1 MGGSELSDQ
10 ARASRAEYYRE
21 WRKRNPQK
29 QQEYIARYWER
40 RILKQNKEQAPNGE
54 KDEKV

>member
-1 MGGSELSDQ
+1 MGGSGLSDQ
-10 ARASRAEYYRE
+10 ARAIRAEYYRE

-40 RILKQNKEQAPNGE
+40 RTLKQNKEQAPNGE